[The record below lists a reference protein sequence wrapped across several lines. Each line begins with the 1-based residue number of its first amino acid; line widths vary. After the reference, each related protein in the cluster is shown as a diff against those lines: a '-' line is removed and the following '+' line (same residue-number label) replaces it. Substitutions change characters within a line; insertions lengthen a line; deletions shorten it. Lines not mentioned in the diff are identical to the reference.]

1 MTLGRAPRMSVL
13 IVGGGVVGLS
23 TAYWLVRAGLR
34 VTVIEQGPIP
44 NPVASSAD
52 HHRLIRFAYGDRAGY
67 AARIPEAFDA
77 WRAIWADL
85 PRPESHYYVE
95 TGVLS
100 LSTEQGDG
108 ADRSRET
115 LEALGLAHEVLEG
128 SALPK
133 RLPFLEPDGVRYAL
147 LTGGGALMAN
157 RILADLADWLRLNGA
172 SVIEHAAVAAV
183 DPAAGRVTLADGRT
197 MGAEGVVVAAGVG
210 TAGLVPDAGL
220 ALTPRR
226 SVVVYADPPS
236 DLIDAYAGAP
246 CWSQLGA
253 GSDLWGLASVEGL
266 PMKLGNGEL
275 GRSGDPAD
283 RSMTAAEAASV
294 LNAYRGVFR
303 GIERFHIGWQQAN
316 WYTMVPGER
325 FVLRRLDRV
334 FVASACS
341 GHGFKFGALSG
352 RDVAEAVTGAAEVD
366 AVAERMAG

>member
-1 MTLGRAPRMSVL
+1 MSVL
-13 IVGGGVVGLS
+13 IVGGGIVGLS
-23 TAYWLVRAGLR
+23 TAYWLVKAGLG
-34 VTVIEQGPIP
+34 VTVVEQGPIP
-44 NPVASSAD
+44 NPLASSTD

-67 AARIPEAFDA
+67 AARIPEAFAA

-85 PRPESHYYVE
+85 PRPEGHYYVE

-108 ADRSRET
+108 ADRSRQT
-115 LEALGLAHEVLEG
+115 LESLGLAHEVLEG
-128 SALPK
+128 AAIHR
-133 RLPFLEPDGVRYAL
+133 RLPFLEADGVRYAL

-172 SVIEHAAVAAV
+172 SVIEHVPVAAV
-183 DPAAGRVTLADGRT
+183 QPSAGRVTLADGRT
-197 MGAEGVVVAAGVG
+197 MGADSVVVAAGVG
-210 TAGLVPDAGL
+210 TAGLVPGAGL
-220 ALTPRR
+220 SLTPRR
-226 SVVVYADPPS
+226 SVIVYADPPA
-236 DLIDAYAGAP
+236 DLVGAYAGAP

-253 GSDLWGLASVEGL
+253 GSDLGGLASVEGL

-294 LNAYRGVFR
+294 LDAYRGRFR
-303 GIERFHIGWQQAN
+303 GIERFHVRWQQAN
-316 WYTMVPGER
+316 WYTMAPGER
-325 FVLRRLDRV
+325 FVLRRLDRA

-352 RDVAEAVTGAAEVD
+352 RDVAEAVTGAVELET
-366 AVAERMAG
+366 VAERMAG